1 MPYKQPYSVLV
12 VVHTPDKQVLLIER
26 ADFANGW
33 QSVTGS
39 REDNE
44 DWRTT
49 AIRELAEE
57 TGLDLTQ
64 GELVDWEIEN
74 QYEIYPR
81 WRARYAPGVTHNT
94 ERVFGFCV
102 PAPLDVRLA
111 EREHT
116 ASCWLSWQHA
126 AEKVFSPSNAAAI
139 RHLGG
144 QAS

>member
-12 VVHTPDKQVLLIER
+12 VVHTTDKQVLLIER

-57 TGLDLTQ
+57 TGLNLTQ

-74 QYEIYPR
+74 QDVCKRGIHMR
-81 WRARYAPGVTHNT
+81 VTWEMKQSLFT
-94 ERVFGFCV
+94 IDQ
-102 PAPLDVRLA
+102 L
-111 EREHT
+111 
-116 ASCWLSWQHA
+116 
-126 AEKVFSPSNAAAI
+126 
-139 RHLGG
+139 
-144 QAS
+144 